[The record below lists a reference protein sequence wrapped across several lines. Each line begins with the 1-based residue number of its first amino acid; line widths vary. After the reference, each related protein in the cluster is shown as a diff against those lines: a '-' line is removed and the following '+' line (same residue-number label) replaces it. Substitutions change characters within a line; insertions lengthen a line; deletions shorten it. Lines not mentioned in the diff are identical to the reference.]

1 MIRLTQPPLQTGEL
15 IRLPHFPRNLARD
28 FGQYT
33 CERLERT
40 SQNEKSKKPKT
51 RKGSKLIKYKNRK
64 KVAEGKNVTLIA
76 RRIILEQEMGK
87 RPNDPFVILLNGTY

>member
-40 SQNEKSKKPKT
+40 SQNEKSKKAKT
-51 RKGSKLIKYKNRK
+51 RKGSKLKKNSNSE
-64 KVAEGKNVTLIA
+64 KVTALTLGTLIA
-76 RRIILEQEMGK
+76 LHSFQGQAVGK
-87 RPNDPFVILLNGTY
+87 LPNDPIVILLNE